1 MASIIMGAAILASTV
16 LRNTQGIGDLEKILF
31 TLIPA
36 MALIGTVKI
45 IKTTLHALGSI
56 GNKISGVL
64 NKGSEITANKA
75 RESDAN
81 KFVNRKLKSG
91 LSPLRHASIP

>member
-1 MASIIMGAAILASTV
+1 
-16 LRNTQGIGDLEKILF
+16 
-31 TLIPA
+31 

-64 NKGSEITANKA
+64 NKGSEITANKLGKVMQISLLI
-75 RESDAN
+75 EN
-81 KFVNRKLKSG
+81 
-91 LSPLRHASIP
+91 